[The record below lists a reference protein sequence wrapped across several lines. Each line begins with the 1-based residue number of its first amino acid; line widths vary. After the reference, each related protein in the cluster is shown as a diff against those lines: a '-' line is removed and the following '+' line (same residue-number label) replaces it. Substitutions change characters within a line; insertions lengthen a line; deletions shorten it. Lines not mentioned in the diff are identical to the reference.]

1 MKIKFI
7 VIVAFLTSI
16 TTSSQKKWDLRECVD
31 EALVKNISIQ
41 QNRLSLE
48 LAEKDVEIAKGNFL
62 PNLTGNT
69 GGNLNFGTGFDPV
82 SQNRVNTTFFG
93 GSINVNSGITVFNGY
108 RNTNTYKQAQLG
120 VETSMLDLKKIE
132 NENNNTISN
141 VKIFKF

>member
-16 TTSSQKKWDLRECVD
+16 TTFSQKKWDLRECVD

-62 PNLTGNT
+62 PNLTT
-69 GGNLNFGTGFDPV
+69 C
-82 SQNRVNTTFFG
+82 
-93 GSINVNSGITVFNGY
+93 TVP
-108 RNTNTYKQAQLG
+108 LG
-120 VETSMLDLKKIE
+120 PAL
-132 NENNNTISN
+132 
-141 VKIFKF
+141 